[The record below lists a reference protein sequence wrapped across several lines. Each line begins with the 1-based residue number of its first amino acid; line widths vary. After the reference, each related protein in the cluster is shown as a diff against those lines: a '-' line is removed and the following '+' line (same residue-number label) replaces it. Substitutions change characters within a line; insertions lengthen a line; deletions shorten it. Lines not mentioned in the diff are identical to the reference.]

1 MGVGRLSQVTTR
13 PGRRGNAGAGTARS
27 RNYWVSYSVGLDR
40 WGKYGVFCFLNME
53 KQEQELN
60 QVDQS
65 PRFVW
70 FAGDANPAWQM
81 AGLSW
86 SLLFL
91 GGC

>member
-1 MGVGRLSQVTTR
+1 
-13 PGRRGNAGAGTARS
+13 
-27 RNYWVSYSVGLDR
+27 
-40 WGKYGVFCFLNME
+40 ME

>member
-1 MGVGRLSQVTTR
+1 MQAQALHGREITGSVTQLVST
-13 PGRRGNAGAGTARS
+13 GGGNT
-27 RNYWVSYSVGLDR
+27 
-40 WGKYGVFCFLNME
+40 VFFFLNME